1 MSVGMLR
8 CTCART
14 GWNQDQRLRG
24 ASRAPW
30 CRTLCASTMKVPSSS
45 CRQCCSI
52 TACSF
57 RSKGLT
63 MC

>member
-1 MSVGMLR
+1 MNMELVC

-30 CRTLCASTMKVPSSS
+30 CLTLCASTMKVPSSS
-45 CRQCCSI
+45 CRQCCSM

-57 RSKGLT
+57 GIQGLT